1 MKTTTHTLENGLR
14 IALTPLSDVTTT
26 TFMVM
31 TGTGSRYENI
41 EENGMAHFLEHMFF
55 KGTKNRPNAKVISE
69 ELDAIGGVYNAF
81 TGKDRTAYYAKV
93 SSKHTNIAIDVI
105 SDIFLN
111 SKLPQKEIDKER
123 GAILQEINMYED
135 MPMHSVDDVFDSLF
149 FESGTPLS
157 RTILGPKKNIESFTR
172 KQFQDYFNR
181 NYTAENTIVSIAGNF
196 KENQVLSRVKK
207 HFKSIST
214 STAPKSTEAKLT
226 QSDKPLIKIKQK
238 KTEQTHLILGMQ
250 AYEYGHKDTYTQMML
265 IALLSGGMSSLLFTE
280 VREKRGLAYS
290 VRAWAER
297 FSDTAYIAIQA
308 GVEPSKLNETIKV
321 IINILQKLKRFNIKE
336 ADLTKAREYIL
347 GHTAIQ
353 NEKTDT
359 ITTKVAT
366 QILATGKTITETQL
380 KNNLKKVSIK
390 DIKRIAKDL
399 FIKENL
405 RLAVIGAHKDSK
417 ETQRILESL

>member
-1 MKTTTHTLENGLR
+1 MKTTIHTLKNGLR
-14 IALTPLSDVTTT
+14 IALTPLNDVTTT

-31 TGTGSRYENI
+31 TGTGSRYENL

-55 KGTKNRPNAKVISE
+55 KGTKERPNAKVISE

-149 FESGTPLS
+149 FKQGTPLS
-157 RTILGPKKNIESFTR
+157 RTILGPKKNIETFTR
-172 KQFQDYFNR
+172 KQFQNYFNR
-181 NYTAENTIVSIAGNF
+181 NYTAENTIVSIAGSF
-196 KENQVLSRVKK
+196 KEKQVLSRVKR
-207 HFKSIST
+207 HFMSIST
-214 STAPKSTEAKLT
+214 SKAPKSTEAELT
-226 QSDKPLIKIKQK
+226 RSHKPLIKVKQK

-250 AYEYGHKDTYTQMML
+250 AYEYGHKDTYVQMML

-308 GVEPSKLNETIKV
+308 GVEPSKLNEATRV
-321 IINILQKLKRFNIKE
+321 IINILHKLKKSNIKE
-336 ADLTKAREYIL
+336 ADLIKAREYIL
-347 GHTAIQ
+347 GHAAIQ

-380 KNNLKKVSIK
+380 KNNLKKVSAK

-405 RLAVIGAHKDSK
+405 RLAVIGTHKDTK
-417 ETQRILESL
+417 ETQKILESL